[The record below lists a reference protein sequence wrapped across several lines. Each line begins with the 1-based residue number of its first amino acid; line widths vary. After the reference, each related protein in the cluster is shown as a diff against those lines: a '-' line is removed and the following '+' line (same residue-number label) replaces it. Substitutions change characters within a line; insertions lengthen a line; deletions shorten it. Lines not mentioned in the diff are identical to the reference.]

1 MSEIQV
7 PPGLVDAV
15 DSLKE
20 ALKAGR
26 TDIFRKLLDACETT
40 DNGGGIQERKQL
52 INSLATEDGTFLH
65 MATKLGRGDI
75 LRALL
80 AAGADPG
87 VQDASGNTPLQLAPS
102 PPILAIFTEE
112 LLRATAQSD
121 VGRVCQLVAAGLSI
135 NSHDNPLSRNTP
147 LHWAASFAD
156 VDTLSCL
163 LARGADVN
171 AANSDGATP
180 LHDAVAR
187 GDEDIIRILLEN
199 GANLHIQC
207 YKGRHKGKTAYEL
220 ASRNPQLHNFMEEYA
235 SLINKDSQVN
245 GSSTCNGS
253 VSPLIARR
261 SLTTQ
266 ELAKS
271 RVVSGSME
279 SLVSMGTDSVLTGVE
294 PGSVGDAL
302 LRKTSVESPV
312 PRSPLQSS
320 SSLEMSPC
328 MEQVC
333 ERLAS
338 SQLTAPPRPLVTHSE
353 LHSLWPQPCRI
364 TEIEGPN
371 WIPPSHATLAV
382 VSGVEPV
389 HKIVDVWGVH
399 KLWLEEVGCYVS
411 LGGVVGSHDPPSDHT
426 FTCIVDPSLTTHP
439 HQYILSILNKK
450 VNMVCGS
457 IDSLHNCLVTFVQL
471 LRVCHSSEEGGGK
484 VIVPPLVIRDQPS
497 LPHRGFLLDVAPHAR
512 VPTLER
518 LCQMVDS
525 LLGLKMNQLHLLMRV
540 SSVACSLPYSPSEV
554 VSLDRYCCDRGIT
567 LVPAFDVEVS
577 VPTAQLGAITGTIK
591 TTLTHFPSIRF
602 VHLGPRLTA
611 LLADASLCS
620 KTVGSSPQ
628 TVCSPWAQLGLSSS
642 AVLLVCANVFHNKS
656 QQLAALPPTTILV
669 EYGFQADYD
678 FSRGVQLAVENGR
691 ALTMCP
697 GTAAWS
703 SLSGWPEAG
712 VSNVYNG
719 IVSGAEG
726 GAGGVVVAHWS
737 SSAALTPLVF
747 AWPPVLVAAGLSWN
761 HNTHW
766 DYVHS
771 SVGALIDTHLVRVP
785 LCGMGAALIELGRCE
800 TWVTRMVRGQPAAD
814 VVNLPSSSPGSA
826 LYQLLADP
834 DSLSL
839 DNLTPEVFTS
849 VMRHVRKAVREG
861 RRSGGIPGQKSPLI
875 VNGAISGGVGQETAS
890 SPWPLATL
898 VTLELHLAMDM
909 ILTACRLGRSLVSV
923 GTNPRSNMGVAVV
936 NLGVGNLP
944 PTLRTDLA
952 NKVLA
957 LREVYSSVWM
967 QGQQAAGLQSSLL
980 VLTSL
985 LARLL
990 PDHSLHPS

>member
-1 MSEIQV
+1 MGEVHV
-7 PPGLVDAV
+7 PPALLDAV

-20 ALKAGR
+20 AVKAGR
-26 TDIFRKLLDACETT
+26 TDIFRKLLDACETCY
-40 DNGGGIQERKQL
+40 GGGEEERKQL

-75 LRALL
+75 VRALL

-87 VQDASGNTPLQLAPS
+87 IQDNDGNTPLQLAPT
-102 PPILAIFTEE
+102 PPIIAIFTEE

-156 VDTLSCL
+156 IDTLTCL

-187 GDEDIIRILLEN
+187 GNEEIVRILLDN
-199 GANLHIQC
+199 DANPHIQC
-207 YKGRHKGKTAYEL
+207 YKGRHKGKTPFEM
-220 ASRNPQLHNFMEEYA
+220 ASRKIQLQELMQQHAAAIESKPAHSNA
-235 SLINKDSQVN
+235 
-245 GSSTCNGS
+245 TTNGS

-261 SLTTQ
+261 SLGDRD
-266 ELAKS
+266 LISS
-271 RVVSGSME
+271 RGANGSLE
-279 SLVSMGTDSVLTGVE
+279 SLVSMGADSVMTGVDAIN
-294 PGSVGDAL
+294 GGDATQ
-302 LRKTSVESPV
+302 RKTSVGTPQ

-320 SSLEMSPC
+320 SSLELSPR

-338 SQLTAPPRPLVTHSE
+338 TQITAPPRPLVTHNS
-353 LHSLWPQPCRI
+353 LHLLWPQPRRI
-364 TEIEGPN
+364 TELTGPS
-371 WIPPSHATLAV
+371 WSPPTHATLAV
-382 VSGVEPV
+382 LSGAVPV
-389 HKIVDVWGVH
+389 HRIVDVWDIH
-399 KLWLEEVGCYVS
+399 KCWLEEVGCHVS
-411 LGGVVGSHDPPSDHT
+411 LGAVVGARDPPSSHT
-426 FTCIVDPSLTTHP
+426 FTCVVDDALTAHP
-439 HQYILSILNKK
+439 HQYTLTILDNKVK
-450 VNMVCGS
+450 MVCGS
-457 IDSLHNCLVTFVQL
+457 VDSLHNALVTLVQL
-471 LRVCHSSEEGGGK
+471 LRVCRLGGEGNEKG
-484 VIVPPLVIRDQPS
+484 VVPPLVITDSPS
-497 LPHRGFLLDVAPHAR
+497 LPHRGFMLDVAPHAR

-518 LCQMVDS
+518 LCQIVDS
-525 LLGLKMNQLHLLMRV
+525 LLAIKMNQLHLLMRV
-540 SSVACSLPYSPSEV
+540 SPVACSLPYSPSEV
-554 VSLDRYCCDRGIT
+554 VSLDRYCKDRGIT
-567 LVPAFDVEVS
+567 LVPAFDVEGS
-577 VPTAQLGAITGTIK
+577 VPTGQLSAITAIVSA
-591 TTLTHFPSIRF
+591 TLTHFPSARY
-602 VHLGPRLTA
+602 VHIGPRLTS
-611 LLADASLCS
+611 LLADAS
-620 KTVGSSPQ
+620 TAASPEPGLSFIRM
-628 TVCSPWAQLGLSSS
+628 SPWTQLGLAPS

-656 QQLAALPPTTILV
+656 RELACLPPTTILV

-678 FSRGVQLAVENGR
+678 FSRGVQLALENGR
-691 ALTMCP
+691 PLAVCP

-712 VSNVYNG
+712 VSNVYSG
-719 IVSGAEG
+719 VVSGVDG

-747 AWPPVLVAAGLSWN
+747 AWPPILVSAGLAWN

-771 SVGALIDTHLVRVP
+771 SVGALVDTHLVRVP
-785 LCGMGAALIELGRCE
+785 GCGLGAALVELGRCE
-800 TWVTRMVRGQPAAD
+800 TWVTRMARGQSPSD
-814 VVNLPSSSPGSA
+814 VVDLPSSSPGSA

-834 DSLSL
+834 DALSL
-839 DNLTPEVFTS
+839 EFLSPEVFTS
-849 VMRHVRKAVREG
+849 VMRHVRRAVREG
-861 RRSGGIPGQKSPLI
+861 ANLSGRTSPSA
-875 VNGAISGGVGQETAS
+875 VNGVVPLGVGHATAA
-890 SPWPLATL
+890 SPWPMSTL

-909 ILTACRLGRSLVSV
+909 ILTACRLGRALVSV

-936 NLGVGNLP
+936 NPGVGNLP
-944 PTLRTDLA
+944 PTIRTDLA

-967 QGQQAAGLQSSLL
+967 QGQQAVGLQSSLL

>member
-450 VNMVCGS
+450 
-457 IDSLHNCLVTFVQL
+457 
-471 LRVCHSSEEGGGK
+471 
-484 VIVPPLVIRDQPS
+484 
-497 LPHRGFLLDVAPHAR
+497 
-512 VPTLER
+512 ER